1 MNFFLR
7 LKFSTKIILGISGIM
22 VFMALVLTPSVSRM
36 AASALIKESKK
47 RGVALAGGLAI
58 RAVDP
63 ILTRDLLRLRNIV
76 DDVQAMGDGIVYAFI
91 LDAKKQV
98 LVHTF
103 QKGFPLDLI
112 NANSVEENSTASR
125 IQLLDAGT
133 EFIYDFAAPVVIGD
147 SQVGTGRIGLSKDI
161 IQRSVNRLILT
172 IAALSAGTFFLA
184 ILLGALFGRWVT
196 TRLGLLKKHVEEIV
210 KGNLDYQTG
219 PLLKHNCWE
228 IMNCDL
234 KKCPAYGDSRRRC
247 WYLAGTMCAQ
257 CDHAMYPQKL
267 QLCQT
272 CPIYKE
278 NVGDEIQDLAE
289 TFDVMA
295 LSLKT
300 HISEIKNYQEQ
311 LIHAQK
317 MDSIGKMAGGVAHEI
332 NTPLGII
339 LGYAQLLQDDINPEG
354 EMMEEL
360 RIIEKQAKVCRK
372 IVADLLKFSRQ
383 TETAKSEMSI
393 NNSLLETVVLVKHIF
408 SLDKVFI
415 QTDLEEEEKNIIG
428 DPDKLKQVW
437 LNLFNNA
444 KDAMPEGG
452 LIMVR
457 SRMDAKKDHVVISV
471 ADTGPGIS
479 EKNMKKIFDPFFTTK
494 SVGKGTGLGLSVS
507 FGIIEDHDGKI
518 RAQSPLPID
527 LIMEDI
533 TDNRQEG
540 TGTVF
545 VVEIPVTPLVSADQ
559 LPQSLSHPEA

>member
-1 MNFFLR
+1 MNFFIR

-36 AASALIKESKK
+36 AASALVKESKK
-47 RGVALAGGLAI
+47 RGLALTGGLAI

-63 ILTRDLLRLRNIV
+63 MLTMDLLRLRNIV
-76 DDVQAMGDGIVYAFI
+76 DDEKNMGSDIVYAFI
-91 LDAKKQV
+91 LDGKKQV

-103 QKGFPLDLI
+103 QNGFPIDLV
-112 NANSVEENSTASR
+112 SVNNIENTKSSR
-125 IQLLDAGT
+125 IQLLDTGT
-133 EFIYDFAAPVVIGD
+133 ELIYDFAAPVVIGE
-147 SQVGTGRIGLSKDI
+147 SQVGTSRIGLSRNI
-161 IQRSVNRLILT
+161 IQQSVNQLILT
-172 IAALSAGTFFLA
+172 IATLSAGTFLLA
-184 ILLGALFGRWVT
+184 ILLGTLFGRWVT
-196 TRLGLLKKHVEEIV
+196 TRLELLRKHVEEIV
-210 KGNLDYQTG
+210 KGNLDHQTG
-219 PLLKHNCWE
+219 PLLEHNCWE
-228 IMNCDL
+228 IMKCDL

-247 WYLAGTMCAQ
+247 WYVAGTMCAQ
-257 CDHAMYPQKL
+257 CDHAMYPAKL
-267 QLCQT
+267 QSCQT

-311 LIHAQK
+311 LIQAQK

-339 LGYAQLLQDDINPEG
+339 LGYAQFLQDDVDPEG

-360 RIIEKQAKVCRK
+360 QIIERQAKVCRK

-383 TETAKSEMSI
+383 TETAKREMSI
-393 NNSLLETVVLVKHIF
+393 NNSLLETIALVEHTF
-408 SLDKVFI
+408 NLDKVLI
-415 QTDLEEEEKNIIG
+415 QTDLEEEENIVG

-444 KDAMPEGG
+444 KDAMLDGG
-452 LIMVR
+452 LILVR
-457 SRMDAKKDHVVISV
+457 SRMDAEKNLVVISV

-479 EKNMKKIFDPFFTTK
+479 EENMKKIFDPFFTTK

-507 FGIIEDHDGKI
+507 FGIIEDHDGRI

-527 LIMEDI
+527 LKMEDV
-533 TDNRQEG
+533 TDRSQKG
-540 TGTVF
+540 PGTVF
-545 VVEIPVTPLVSADQ
+545 VVEIPVVPLISAD
-559 LPQSLSHPEA
+559 

>member
-7 LKFSTKIILGISGIM
+7 LKFRTKIILGILGIM
-22 VFMALVLTPSVSRM
+22 VFMVLVLTPSVSRI
-36 AASALIKESKK
+36 AASALVKESKK
-47 RGVALAGGLAI
+47 RGLALAGGLAI

-63 ILTRDLLRLRNIV
+63 ILTMDLLRLRNIV
-76 DDVQAMGDGIVYAFI
+76 DDVQTMGGGIVYAFI

-103 QKGFPLDLI
+103 QNGFPLDLVT
-112 NANSVEENSTASR
+112 ANNIENSTTSR

-133 EFIYDFAAPVVIGD
+133 ELIYDFAAPVVIGD
-147 SQVGTGRIGLSKDI
+147 SQLGTGRIGLSRSI

-184 ILLGALFGRWVT
+184 ILLGGLFGRCMT

-210 KGNLDYQTG
+210 KGNLDHQTG
-219 PLLKHNCWE
+219 PVLKRNCWE

-247 WYLAGTMCAQ
+247 WYVAGTMCAQ

-267 QLCQT
+267 QSCHT

-289 TFDVMA
+289 SFDVMA

-311 LIHAQK
+311 LIQAQK

-339 LGYAQLLQDDINPEG
+339 LGYAQLLQDDVDPEG
-354 EMMEEL
+354 EMMKEL
-360 RIIEKQAKVCRK
+360 QIIERQAKVCRK

-383 TETAKSEMSI
+383 TETAKREMSI
-393 NNSLLETVVLVKHIF
+393 NNSLLETIALVEHTF
-408 SLDKVFI
+408 RLDKVLI
-415 QTDLEEEEKNIIG
+415 QTDFEEEEKNIVG

-444 KDAMPEGG
+444 KDAMPDGG
-452 LIMVR
+452 LILVR
-457 SRMDAKKDHVVISV
+457 SRIDAEKNLVVISV

-479 EKNMKKIFDPFFTTK
+479 EENMKKIFDPFFTTK

-507 FGIIEDHDGKI
+507 FGIIEDHDGRI

-527 LIMEDI
+527 LEMKDV
-533 TDNRQEG
+533 TDSRQKG
-540 TGTVF
+540 PGTVF
-545 VVEIPVTPLVSADQ
+545 VVEIPVVPLVSVD
-559 LPQSLSHPEA
+559 

>member
-36 AASALIKESKK
+36 SASALIKENKK

-76 DDVQAMGDGIVYAFI
+76 DDVQAMGGGIVYAFI

-103 QKGFPLDLI
+103 QKGFPLALI
-112 NANSVEENSTASR
+112 NANSIENKEQTR
-125 IQLLDAGT
+125 IQLLDTGDDL
-133 EFIYDFAAPVVIGD
+133 IYDFAAPVVVGE
-147 SQVGTGRIGLSKDI
+147 SQIGTGRIGLSKSI

-172 IAALSAGTFFLA
+172 IAALSAGTLFLA

-196 TRLGLLKKHVEEIV
+196 NRLGLLKKHVEEIL
-210 KGNLDYQTG
+210 KGNLDLQTG

-234 KKCPAYGDSRRRC
+234 KQCPAYGDSRRRC
-247 WYLAGTMCAQ
+247 WYLAGTMCSQ

-267 QLCQT
+267 QSCQT

-278 NVGDEIQDLAE
+278 NIGDEIQDLAE

-300 HISEIKNYQEQ
+300 HIFEIKNYQEQ

-317 MDSIGKMAGGVAHEI
+317 MESIGKMAGGVAHEI

-339 LGYAQLLQDDINPEG
+339 LGYAQLMQDDIDPES
-354 EMMEEL
+354 EMMEEV
-360 RIIEKQAKVCRK
+360 RIIEKQTKVCRK

-393 NNSLLETVVLVKHIF
+393 NNSLLETIVLVEHTF
-408 SLDKVFI
+408 SLDNVSI
-415 QTDLEEEEKNIIG
+415 QTDLDEEEKYIIG

-437 LNLFNNA
+437 LNLLNNA
-444 KDAMPEGG
+444 KDAMVGG
-452 LIMVR
+452 GRILVR
-457 SRMDAKKDHVVISV
+457 SRMDADRDMMVVSV

-507 FGIIEDHDGKI
+507 FGIIEDHNGRI
-518 RAQSPLPID
+518 RAQSPLPVD
-527 LIMEDI
+527 LQ
-533 TDNRQEG
+533 TDDTTRG
-540 TGTVF
+540 GSKGPGTVF
-545 VVEIPVTPLVSADQ
+545 TVEIPIPRRLNPA
-559 LPQSLSHPEA
+559 

>member
-22 VFMALVLTPSVSRM
+22 VFTALVLTPSVSRM
-36 AASALIKESKK
+36 AASALIKENKK

-91 LDAKKQV
+91 LDAKNQV

-103 QKGFPLDLI
+103 QNGFPIDLI
-112 NANSVEENSTASR
+112 NANGIEKKATSR
-125 IQLLDAGT
+125 IQLLDTGN
-133 EFIYDFAAPVVIGD
+133 EFIYDFAAPVVVGE
-147 SQVGTGRIGLSKDI
+147 SQIGTGRIGLSKSI

-172 IAALSAGTFFLA
+172 IVALSAGTLLLA
-184 ILLGALFGRWVT
+184 ILLGALFVRWLT
-196 TRLGLLKKHVEEIV
+196 NRLALLKKHVEEIV
-210 KGNLDYQTG
+210 KGNLDLQTG

-228 IMNCDL
+228 IMHCEL
-234 KKCPAYGDSRRRC
+234 EKCPAYGDSRRRC
-247 WYLAGTMCAQ
+247 WYLAGTMCSQ

-267 QLCQT
+267 QSCQS

-278 NVGDEIQDLAE
+278 NIGDEIQDLAE

-300 HISEIKNYQEQ
+300 YISEIRNYQEQ

-317 MDSIGKMAGGVAHEI
+317 MESIGKMAGGVAHEI

-339 LGYAQLLQDDINPEG
+339 LGYAQLLQDDIDPED
-354 EMMEEL
+354 EMMEGM

-393 NNSLLETVVLVKHIF
+393 NNSLLETIVLVEHTF
-408 SLDKVFI
+408 SLNNVSI
-415 QTDLEEEEKNIIG
+415 QTDLDDKEKYIIG

-437 LNLFNNA
+437 LNLLNNA
-444 KDAMPEGG
+444 KDAMLQGG
-452 LIMVR
+452 VILVR
-457 SRMDAKKDHVVISV
+457 SEVDTEKDMMVISI

-507 FGIIEDHDGKI
+507 FGIIKDHKGRI
-518 RAQSPLPID
+518 RAQSPLPDD
-527 LIMEDI
+527 LRMGEII
-533 TDNRQEG
+533 GNRQKAP
-540 TGTVF
+540 GTVF
-545 VVEIPVTPLVSADQ
+545 VVEIPVA
-559 LPQSLSHPEA
+559 HPVNPD

>member
-36 AASALIKESKK
+36 AASALIKENKN

-63 ILTRDLLRLRNIV
+63 ILTRDFLRLRNIV

-103 QKGFPLDLI
+103 QKGFPIDLI
-112 NANSVEENSTASR
+112 NANSIKNKARSR
-125 IQLLDAGT
+125 IQLLDTGDKL
-133 EFIYDFAAPVVIGD
+133 IYDFAAPVVVGE
-147 SQVGTGRIGLSKDI
+147 SQIGTGRIGLSKSI
-161 IQRSVNRLILT
+161 IQRSVNRLIVT
-172 IAALSAGTFFLA
+172 IAALSAGTLFLA

-196 TRLGLLKKHVEEIV
+196 NRLDLLKKHVEEIL
-210 KGNLDYQTG
+210 KGNLDLQTG

-234 KKCPAYGDSRRRC
+234 KQCPAYGDSRRRC
-247 WYLAGTMCAQ
+247 WYLAGTMCTQ

-267 QLCQT
+267 KSCQT

-278 NVGDEIQDLAE
+278 NIGDEIQDLAE

-300 HISEIKNYQEQ
+300 HIFEIKNYQEQ

-317 MDSIGKMAGGVAHEI
+317 MEAIGKMAGGVAHEI

-339 LGYAQLLQDDINPEG
+339 LGYAQLLQDDIDPKD
-354 EMMEEL
+354 EMMEEV

-393 NNSLLETVVLVKHIF
+393 NNSLLETIVLVEHTF
-408 SLDKVFI
+408 SLDNVYI
-415 QTDLEEEEKNIIG
+415 QTELDEEEKYIIG
-428 DPDKLKQVW
+428 DPDKLRQVW
-437 LNLFNNA
+437 LNLLNNA

-452 LIMVR
+452 RILVR
-457 SRMDAKKDHVVISV
+457 SQMDADKEMIVVSV

-479 EKNMKKIFDPFFTTK
+479 ERNMKKIFDPFFTTK

-507 FGIIEDHDGKI
+507 FGIIEDHDGRI
-518 RAQSPLPID
+518 RARSPLPVDLKID
-527 LIMEDI
+527 DV
-533 TDNRQEG
+533 TKSRQREPG
-540 TGTVF
+540 TAF
-545 VVEIPVTPLVSADQ
+545 VVEIPIAPPRSA
-559 LPQSLSHPEA
+559 QSNFCRL

>member
-1 MNFFLR
+1 MDFFLR

-22 VFMALVLTPSVSRM
+22 VFMVLVLTPSVSRL
-36 AASALIKESKK
+36 AASALVKESKK
-47 RGVALAGGLAI
+47 RGLALAGGLAI

-63 ILTRDLLRLRNIV
+63 MLTMDLLRLKNIV
-76 DDVQAMGDGIVYAFI
+76 DDEKNMGADIVYAFI
-91 LDAKKQV
+91 LDARKQV

-103 QKGFPLDLI
+103 QKGFPIDLVT
-112 NANSVEENSTASR
+112 ANNIENTKSSR
-125 IQLLDAGT
+125 IQLLDTGT
-133 EFIYDFAAPVVIGD
+133 ELIYDFAAPVVVGE
-147 SQVGTGRIGLSKDI
+147 SQMGTGRIGLSRNS
-161 IQRSVNRLILT
+161 IQQSVNQLILT
-172 IAALSAGTFFLA
+172 IATLSAGTFFLA
-184 ILLGALFGRWVT
+184 ILLGTLFGRWVT

-210 KGNLDYQTG
+210 KGNLDHQTG

-247 WYLAGTMCAQ
+247 WYVAGTMCAQ
-257 CDHAMYPQKL
+257 CDHAMYPAKL
-267 QLCQT
+267 QSCQT

-311 LIHAQK
+311 LIQAQK

-339 LGYAQLLQDDINPEG
+339 LGYAQFLQDDVDPED

-360 RIIEKQAKVCRK
+360 QIIERQAKVCRK

-393 NNSLLETVVLVKHIF
+393 NNSLLETIALVEHTF
-408 SLDKVFI
+408 SLDKVVI
-415 QTDLEEEEKNIIG
+415 QTDLEEEEENIVG

-444 KDAMPEGG
+444 KDAMLDGG
-452 LIMVR
+452 LILVR
-457 SRMDAKKDHVVISV
+457 SRMDAEKNLVVISV

-479 EKNMKKIFDPFFTTK
+479 EENMKKIFDPFFTTK

-507 FGIIEDHDGKI
+507 FGIIEDHDGRI

-527 LIMEDI
+527 LKMEDV
-533 TDNRQEG
+533 TDSRQKG
-540 TGTVF
+540 PGTVF
-545 VVEIPVTPLVSADQ
+545 VVEIPVTPLVSAD
-559 LPQSLSHPEA
+559 

>member
-7 LKFSTKIILGISGIM
+7 LKFSTKIILGILGIM

-36 AASALIKESKK
+36 AASALVKESKK
-47 RGVALAGGLAI
+47 RGLALVGGLAI

-63 ILTRDLLRLRNIV
+63 MLTMDLLRLRNIV
-76 DDVQAMGDGIVYAFI
+76 DDEKNMGGDIVYAFI

-103 QKGFPLDLI
+103 QKGFPIDLI
-112 NANSVEENSTASR
+112 AANNIENTTTSR

-133 EFIYDFAAPVVIGD
+133 ELIYDFAAPVVIGD
-147 SQVGTGRIGLSKDI
+147 SQMGTGRIGLSRSI

-172 IAALSAGTFFLA
+172 IAALSAVTFFLA
-184 ILLGALFGRWVT
+184 ILLGALFARCVT
-196 TRLGLLKKHVEEIV
+196 SRLGLLKKHVEEMV
-210 KGNLDYQTG
+210 MGNLDHQTG
-219 PLLKHNCWE
+219 PLLKRNCWE

-247 WYLAGTMCAQ
+247 WYVAGTMCAQ
-257 CDHAMYPQKL
+257 CDHSRYPQKM
-267 QLCQT
+267 QSCQI

-300 HISEIKNYQEQ
+300 RISEIKNYQEQ
-311 LIHAQK
+311 LLHSQK
-317 MDSIGKMAGGVAHEI
+317 MDSIGKMAAGIAHEI

-339 LGYAQLLQDDINPEG
+339 LGYAQFLQDDVNPED

-360 RIIEKQAKVCRK
+360 QAIERQAKVCRK

-383 TETAKSEMSI
+383 TETTKSEMSI
-393 NNSLLETVVLVKHIF
+393 NNSLLETIALVEHSF
-408 SLDKVFI
+408 SLDKVLI
-415 QTDLEEEEKNIIG
+415 QTDLEEEEKNIVG

-444 KDAMPEGG
+444 RDAMPDGG
-452 LIMVR
+452 LILVR
-457 SRMDAKKDHVVISV
+457 SGMNAEKNLVVISV

-494 SVGKGTGLGLSVS
+494 PIGKGTGLGLSVS
-507 FGIIEDHDGKI
+507 FGIIEDHCGRI

-527 LIMEDI
+527 LKMEDV
-533 TDNRQEG
+533 TDSRPKG
-540 TGTVF
+540 PGTVF
-545 VVEIPVTPLVSADQ
+545 MVEIPVAPLVSAD
-559 LPQSLSHPEA
+559 

>member
-7 LKFSTKIILGISGIM
+7 LKFRTKIILGISGIM
-22 VFMALVLTPSVSRM
+22 IFMALLLTPSVSQM
-36 AASALIKESKK
+36 AASALVKESKK
-47 RGVALAGGLAI
+47 RGLALAEGLAI

-63 ILTRDLLRLRNIV
+63 MLTMDLLRLRNIV
-76 DDVQAMGDGIVYAFI
+76 DDVQTMGGGIVYAFI

-103 QKGFPLDLI
+103 QKGFPIDLVSVNNI
-112 NANSVEENSTASR
+112 GNSKTSR

-133 EFIYDFAAPVVIGD
+133 ELIYDFAAPVVIGE
-147 SQVGTGRIGLSKDI
+147 SQVGTGRIGLSRNI
-161 IQRSVNRLILT
+161 IQKEVNRLILT
-172 IAALSAGTFFLA
+172 IAGLSAGTLLLA

-210 KGNLDYQTG
+210 VGNLDHQAG
-219 PLLKHNCWE
+219 PLLKRDCWE

-247 WYLAGTMCAQ
+247 WYVAGTMCAQ
-257 CDHAMYPQKL
+257 CDHAMYPEKL
-267 QLCQT
+267 QSCQT

-300 HISEIKNYQEQ
+300 HITEIKNYQEQ
-311 LIHAQK
+311 LIQAQK

-339 LGYAQLLQDDINPEG
+339 LGYAQLLQDDVDPEDDIL
-354 EMMEEL
+354 EEL
-360 RIIEKQAKVCRK
+360 QIIERQAKVCRK

-383 TETAKSEMSI
+383 TKTAKREMSI
-393 NNSLLETVVLVKHIF
+393 NNSLLETIALVEHTF
-408 SLDKVFI
+408 SLDKVLI
-415 QTDLEEEEKNIIG
+415 QANLEEEKKNIVG

-444 KDAMPEGG
+444 KDAMPGGG
-452 LIMVR
+452 LILVR
-457 SRMDAKKDHVVISV
+457 SRMDTEENQVVIEV

-479 EKNMKKIFDPFFTTK
+479 DENMKKIFDPFFTTK

-507 FGIIEDHDGKI
+507 FGIIEDHGGKI
-518 RAQSPLPID
+518 WAQSPLPSD
-527 LIMEDI
+527 LKME
-533 TDNRQEG
+533 NVAHSGQKGPG
-540 TGTVF
+540 TMF
-545 VVEIPVTPLVSADQ
+545 VVDIPVTP
-559 LPQSLSHPEA
+559 PM

>member
-1 MNFFLR
+1 MNFFSR
-7 LKFSTKIILGISGIM
+7 LKFSTKIIFGILGIM

-36 AASALIKESKK
+36 AASALVKESKK
-47 RGVALAGGLAI
+47 RGLALVGGLAI

-63 ILTRDLLRLRNIV
+63 MLTMDLLRLRNIV
-76 DDVQAMGDGIVYAFI
+76 DDEKNMGADIVYAFI

-103 QKGFPLDLI
+103 QKGFPIDLI
-112 NANSVEENSTASR
+112 AANNIENTTTSR

-133 EFIYDFAAPVVIGD
+133 ELIYDFAAPVVIGD
-147 SQVGTGRIGLSKDI
+147 SQMGTGRIGLSRSI

-172 IAALSAGTFFLA
+172 IAALSAVTFFLA
-184 ILLGALFGRWVT
+184 ILLGALFARCVT
-196 TRLGLLKKHVEEIV
+196 SRLGLLKKHVEEMV
-210 KGNLDYQTG
+210 MGNLDHQTG
-219 PLLKHNCWE
+219 PLLKRNCWE

-247 WYLAGTMCAQ
+247 WYVAGTMCAQ
-257 CDHAMYPQKL
+257 CDHSRYPQKM
-267 QLCQT
+267 QSCQI

-311 LIHAQK
+311 LIHSQK
-317 MDSIGKMAGGVAHEI
+317 MDSIGKMAAGIAHEI

-339 LGYAQLLQDDINPEG
+339 LGYAQFLQDDVNPED

-360 RIIEKQAKVCRK
+360 QAIERQAKVCRK

-383 TETAKSEMSI
+383 TETTKSEMSI
-393 NNSLLETVVLVKHIF
+393 NNSLLETIALVEHTF
-408 SLDKVFI
+408 SLDKVLI
-415 QTDLEEEEKNIIG
+415 QTDLEEEEKNIVG
-428 DPDKLKQVW
+428 DPDKLRQVW

-444 KDAMPEGG
+444 KDAMPDGG
-452 LIMVR
+452 LILVR
-457 SRMDAKKDHVVISV
+457 SGMDAEKNLVVISV

-479 EKNMKKIFDPFFTTK
+479 EENMKKIFDPFFTTK
-494 SVGKGTGLGLSVS
+494 PVGKGTGLGLSVS
-507 FGIIEDHDGKI
+507 FGIIEDHCGRI

-527 LIMEDI
+527 LKMEEV
-533 TDNRQEG
+533 TDSRQKG
-540 TGTVF
+540 PGTVF
-545 VVEIPVTPLVSADQ
+545 VVEIPVTPLVSAD
-559 LPQSLSHPEA
+559 